1 MSRISNLYH
10 SVETISTKLKKNI
23 NLKPRVEIL
32 NTNESLGHV
41 LYDSIYSSVN
51 IPSDNSSH
59 MDGFAVLHKDIK
71 DVSEFKPK
79 ILHLNDEVEL
89 GKMKNVV
96 LKSGEASRIPT
107 GGQIP
112 KNADTIIPIEY
123 TQLNETK
130 KSVNIF
136 KSLPK
141 WSFIS
146 KIGNDIMKNELL
158 FKSGH
163 ILRIQDISLLN
174 IVRVKKIKVFK
185 KPTVA
190 IIPTGNEL
198 TNDIKDIDSGK
209 ILNTNGYII
218 SKLIEYSGGIPI
230 DLGITTDDIQ
240 KIQAKIKDALYK
252 NDVILT
258 IGGSSVGHKDL
269 VADSINLIGKPGII
283 ASKVKLDRGRVTKIA
298 VLESKPII
306 VLPGPIQGAMNAFIV
321 FVLPLIRRLLGMDIN
336 SKNNIIN
343 ANLTKSWIA
352 RKKFQNFQN
361 ILYVNLYKTRRSNDI
376 KAEPIT
382 GETADISVI
391 TKSNGYILVP
401 ENTNSI
407 KKLQNVQVNVL
418 PGFSFSAT
426 GQIGYLI

>member
-10 SVETISTKLKKNI
+10 SVETMSIKLKKNI

-71 DVSEFKPK
+71 DASEFKPK

-361 ILYVNLYKTRRSNDI
+361 VLYVNLYKTRRSNDI

-401 ENTNSI
+401 ENINSI
-407 KKLQNVQVNVL
+407 KKEQNVQVNVL

-426 GQIGYLI
+426 GQIGYII

>member
-1 MSRISNLYH
+1 MSI
-10 SVETISTKLKKNI
+10 KLKKNI

-71 DVSEFKPK
+71 DASEFKPK

-96 LKSGEASRIPT
+96 LKSGKASRIPT

-130 KSVNIF
+130 KSVKIF

-240 KIQAKIKDALYK
+240 KIQAKIKCALYK

-361 ILYVNLYKTRRSNDI
+361 VLYVNLYKTRRSNDI

-426 GQIGYLI
+426 GQIGYII